1 MIVGFNNRS
10 KQVHSFYS
18 TQFRTRYIVYGEDF
32 CQYNFGIIYNEN
44 TFVTL
49 PCDHSRYICLSI
61 FALKHQRKR
70 FLVFNCSY
78 YGSFIKK
85 ISEMDHLKQAV
96 ISRN

>member
-1 MIVGFNNRS
+1 MGKTFANIILG
-10 KQVHSFYS
+10 SF
-18 TQFRTRYIVYGEDF
+18 IMK
-32 CQYNFGIIYNEN
+32 I
-44 TFVTL
+44 L
-49 PCDHSRYICLSI
+49 LSRYHAII
-61 FALKHQRKR
+61 QDTYVHPFLKHQRKR

>member
-1 MIVGFNNRS
+1 MKI
-10 KQVHSFYS
+10 
-18 TQFRTRYIVYGEDF
+18 
-32 CQYNFGIIYNEN
+32 
-44 TFVTL
+44 L
-49 PCDHSRYICLSI
+49 LSRYHAII
-61 FALKHQRKR
+61 QDIYVHPFLKHQRKR